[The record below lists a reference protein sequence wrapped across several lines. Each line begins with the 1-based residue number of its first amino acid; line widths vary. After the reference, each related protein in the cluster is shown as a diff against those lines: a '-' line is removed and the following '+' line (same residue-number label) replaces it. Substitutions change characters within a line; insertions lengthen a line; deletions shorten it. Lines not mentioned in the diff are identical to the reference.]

1 MSNDTNN
8 NPNLLYTEKGPSLKS
23 QFNDFFKQFP
33 HHSLEY
39 TKSIFPIRNWIGR
52 YNLTWLYGDLI
63 AGFTVGAVVIP
74 QAMGFANIVGI
85 PVEYGLYSSFVGMAL
100 YCLFATSKDM
110 TIGPTAVMSII
121 LAQTIPRVK
130 ADYGDTD
137 FPYLSTDITTT
148 ICFFSGIISLAIGL
162 FRLGWL
168 FNFIPGP
175 VIAGYISASVITI
188 SIGQLPNLFG
198 ITGVE
203 TRLNPPYRILIDFC
217 AGLPRTKSDVAIGLI
232 SLAFLYAV
240 KYGCAY
246 GEKRSTKYKKVFF
259 FCGILRVVKK
269 VPRGLNHVK
278 VPNFEP
284 QLVNAV
290 FKSIHIIVLIS
301 LLEHISIAK
310 SFGRINDY
318 KVQPSQEIIAIGITN
333 VIGSFLGAIT
343 ATGSFSRSALKS
355 RAGVRTPLSGVSS
368 ATLVIL
374 ALYVLTPA
382 FFYIP
387 QAALS
392 AVIIQAVMVLLSRPS
407 YIKTLYYVEFWD
419 LVVFAIAIVVSMFS
433 TLDNGIFASW
443 GFSFLV
449 LLARMARPRVDTLGR
464 LALATFNRKSD
475 RSDDSIPKYAF
486 VPLEDPSFTTVETP
500 PEGIVIFRFTESLTF
515 PNSNYIDDSI
525 VEYIELHT
533 RRLYKRAVKKDD
545 QPWNETDGLVD
556 AAENEKLS
564 PLRAVIYD
572 FSAISYVDTSGFQA
586 LIDVRKAVNKH
597 AAREVEYHFVNILDE
612 RVQNALIR
620 ADFGR
625 QIPIITESINEKTEN
640 NIEEGIEF
648 PKTNKRFF
656 HLTIEEAI
664 VEAQS

>member
-8 NPNLLYTEKGPSLKS
+8 NPKLLYTEKGPSLKS

-85 PVEYGLYSSFVGMAL
+85 PVEYGLYSSFVGMTL

-121 LAQTIPRVK
+121 LAQTIPRIK

-259 FCGILRVVKK
+259 FCSILRVVKK

-278 VPNFEP
+278 VPNFES

-290 FKSIHIIVLIS
+290 FKSIHIIVFIS

-407 YIKTLYYVEFWD
+407 YIRTLYYVEFWD

-475 RSDDSIPKYAF
+475 KSDDSIPKYAF

-620 ADFGR
+620 ADFG
-625 QIPIITESINEKTEN
+625 
-640 NIEEGIEF
+640 
-648 PKTNKRFF
+648 
-656 HLTIEEAI
+656 
-664 VEAQS
+664 

>member
-85 PVEYGLYSSFVGMAL
+85 PVEYGLYSSFVGMTL

-392 AVIIQAVMVLLSRPS
+392 AVIIQAVM
-407 YIKTLYYVEFWD
+407 
-419 LVVFAIAIVVSMFS
+419 
-433 TLDNGIFASW
+433 NGIFASW
-443 GFSFLV
+443 GFSFIV

-475 RSDDSIPKYAF
+475 KSDDSIPKYAF

-556 AAENEKLS
+556 AAENEKLL

>member
-8 NPNLLYTEKGPSLKS
+8 NPNLLYTEKGPCLKS

-74 QAMGFANIVGI
+74 QAMGFASIVGI
-85 PVEYGLYSSFVGMAL
+85 PVEYGLYSSFVGMTL

-148 ICFFSGIISLAIGL
+148 LCFFSGIISLAIGL

-217 AGLPRTKSDVAIGLI
+217 AGLPRTKSDVAIGLL

-259 FCGILRVVKK
+259 FCSILRVVKK
-269 VPRGLNHVK
+269 VPRGLNHIK
-278 VPNFEP
+278 VPNFES

-333 VIGSFLGAIT
+333 IIGCFLGAIT

-355 RAGVRTPLSGVSS
+355 RAECI
-368 ATLVIL
+368 IL
-374 ALYVLTPA
+374 IV
-382 FFYIP
+382 
-387 QAALS
+387 
-392 AVIIQAVMVLLSRPS
+392 
-407 YIKTLYYVEFWD
+407 WD

-464 LALATFNRKSD
+464 LALATFNRKSVK
-475 RSDDSIPKYAF
+475 SDDSIPKYAF

-515 PNSNYIDDSI
+515 PNSNYIDDRI

-612 RVQNALIR
+612 RVQNALVR

-625 QIPIITESINEKTEN
+625 QLPTITESINEKTEN

-648 PKTNKRFF
+648 PKTKRFF

>member
-85 PVEYGLYSSFVGMAL
+85 PVEYGLYSSFVGMTL

-407 YIKTLYYVEFWD
+407 YIRTLYYVECN
-419 LVVFAIAIVVSMFS
+419 LGLGCLRYCYRS
-433 TLDNGIFASW
+433 LHNGIFASW
-443 GFSFLV
+443 GFSFIV

-475 RSDDSIPKYAF
+475 KSDDSIPKYAF

-556 AAENEKLS
+556 AAENEKLL